1 MTEVD
6 CIKRQAH
13 ETDYMV
19 GLLMKALKENN
30 LYNNTILVFF
40 TDHYLY
46 TVSDNEML
54 KNNGKDIETNLINKT
69 PFFIWSAG
77 MKRVDVTKVT
87 SQLNI
92 LPTVLNL
99 LGIKYN
105 EKWYV
110 GTDALAKNYSGIA
123 IFSDL
128 SWYDGNVYVIDGV
141 VKNSKKISSENL
153 EKKNNLVEYT
163 VKKNDLV
170 LKYNYF
176 KEITND

>member
-1 MTEVD
+1 
-6 CIKRQAH
+6 
-13 ETDYMV
+13 
-19 GLLMKALKENN
+19 
-30 LYNNTILVFF
+30 
-40 TDHYLY
+40 
-46 TVSDNEML
+46 
-54 KNNGKDIETNLINKT
+54 
-69 PFFIWSAG
+69 

-128 SWYDGNVYVIDGV
+128 SWYDGNVYVVDGV
-141 VKNSKKISSENL
+141 VTNGKKISSENL
-153 EKKNNLVEYT
+153 EKKNNLVEYI

-176 KEITND
+176 KEIN